1 MQERDQ
7 VFLVVEYLVAVV
19 VVVLVALDQTHQ
31 HVLEVR
37 VEQVQQIVL
46 QDHLLQEQV
55 VEVVDQT

>member
-7 VFLVVEYLVAVV
+7 VFLVVEYLLVV
-19 VVVLVALDQTHQ
+19 VAVVLVALEQTHQ

-46 QDHLLQEQV
+46 QDHLLQELV
-55 VEVVDQT
+55 VEEVHQT

>member
-7 VFLVVEYLVAVV
+7 VFLVVENLVVAAA
-19 VVVLVALDQTHQ
+19 VVLVALEQTHQ

-46 QDHLLQEQV
+46 QDQQLQEQV
-55 VEVVDQT
+55 VEVVHQT